1 MEITIHER
9 NTKISQQ
16 VKDLAEEKLEKI
28 SRFVH
33 DAHRIEVDFI
43 EQPSKKPTQRYI
55 CEVTVHC
62 KKNFLKGHAEAL
74 EAGEAL
80 DKVIDKVEHQAQKL
94 KSRRV
99 SRFHPRKRDPKT
111 HAMLPD
117 EDFAALLGEEGQDE
131 QVKLVKVKELDV
143 KPMDVEEATL
153 QMDLLGH
160 DFFLFHNSQ
169 DDKLAV
175 LYRRKDGNLGIIAPA
190 S

>member
-1 MEITIHER
+1 VDITIHER
-9 NTKISQQ
+9 HTHVAQHI
-16 VKDLAEEKLEKI
+16 KDLASEKLEKI
-28 SRFVH
+28 TRFVH
-33 DAHRIEVDFI
+33 DAERVEIDFI
-43 EQPSKKPTQRYI
+43 EQPAKKPTQRFV

-62 KKNFLKGHAEAL
+62 KKSVLKAHAEAL

-99 SRFHPRKRDPKT
+99 SRFHPRRRDAKT

-117 EDFAALLGEEGQDE
+117 DDLAALIFSEGETEE
-131 QVKLVKVKELDV
+131 AKVVKVKELDV
-143 KPMDVEEATL
+143 KPMPVEEAAL

-160 DFFLFHNSQ
+160 DFFLFQNSE
-169 DDKLAV
+169 DEKFSV
-175 LYRRKDGNLGIIAPA
+175 VYRRKDGHLGMISP